1 MKKKYIS
8 VIVIVLFGLGATLTL
23 AAQRESNFLTDV
35 LAQPLISLGFSQTKD
50 KEKKSLAQ
58 TTEKIVKPNGVTEES
73 TEIEKDKK
81 DIVDFYVLFKFADFL
96 EKEAKKAELVG
107 EDTAEYRQ
115 FFIKEAQLTETQN
128 EQFRQIVSDCLREV
142 SETDSQAE
150 KIIEREHE
158 KLKKIDFAVLGTA
171 RLPEVPELNELQ
183 KKRDGTILR
192 YRELLKNQFGDNVFA
207 RFQKEYINKK
217 VTPNIK
223 NIPSAQPTENES
235 IKEVK

>member
-8 VIVIVLFGLGATLTL
+8 VIVIALLSLGGTFAL
-23 AAQRESNFLTDV
+23 AAQRENSSFIDILT
-35 LAQPLISLGFSQTKD
+35 QPLVNLGFSQN
-50 KEKKSLAQ
+50 KETAKKNPAPP
-58 TTEKIVKPNGVTEES
+58 TEKTFKPNGVTEEF

-81 DIVDFYVLFKFADFL
+81 DLVDFYVLFKFADFL
-96 EKEAKKAELVG
+96 EKEAKKAESVG

-115 FFIKEAQLTETQN
+115 FFVKEAKLTETQN

-142 SETDSQAE
+142 SETDTQAE
-150 KIIEREHE
+150 KIIQREQE
-158 KLKKIDFAVLGTA
+158 KLKNIDFAALGNA
-171 RLPEVPELNELQ
+171 RLPEVPELNDLQ
-183 KKRDGTILR
+183 NKRDGAILR
-192 YRELLKNQFGDNVFA
+192 YRNLLKNQFGDDTFA

-223 NIPSAQPTENES
+223 NIPSAQQTENES

>member
-1 MKKKYIS
+1 MRKKYIS
-8 VIVIVLFGLGATLTL
+8 VIVIALFGLGGTFAL
-23 AAQRESNFLTDV
+23 AAQRENSSFIDILT
-35 LAQPLISLGFSQTKD
+35 QPLVNLGFSQTKEMAKKNLASTTD
-50 KEKKSLAQ
+50 K
-58 TTEKIVKPNGVTEES
+58 TVKLSGVTEES

-81 DIVDFYVLFKFADFL
+81 DLVDFYVLFKFADFL

-115 FFIKEAQLTETQN
+115 FFIKEAQITETQN

-142 SETDSQAE
+142 AETDSQAE

-158 KLKKIDFAVLGTA
+158 KLKKIDFTALGNA

-183 KKRDGTILR
+183 KRRDDTILR
-192 YRELLKNQFGDNVFA
+192 YRDLLKNQFGDDAFA

-217 VTPNIK
+217 VTPNITD
-223 NIPSAQPTENES
+223 ISSAQPTENKS
-235 IKEVK
+235 IEEVK